1 VVVCECV
8 IVRESVGEGVDVYV
22 CVAVCGCKLQLRHLS
37 ACVQA
42 SAATETRSTMSNTV
56 TVHVCR
62 SVHDVAL
69 KRRRAIVRRALKSF
83 ATQLKPLH
91 ITNCDNHFSKNNA
104 KCVTSNE

>member
-1 VVVCECV
+1 M
-8 IVRESVGEGVDVYV
+8 YV
-22 CVAVCGCKLQLRHLS
+22 WLSAAVAAAAAMG

-42 SAATETRSTMSNTV
+42 SAATETRSKMSNGE

-91 ITNCDNHFSKNNA
+91 ITNCDDHFRKNNA
-104 KCVTSNE
+104 KSVTSNE